1 MPTTDYI
8 DNNIFNTDEVEKSI
22 FDINEY
28 THNIIENALSNVLN
42 CSHINY
48 DKIERT
54 NKYAD
59 IEQFIEN
66 ENNEPQIILSIP
78 QLDTLEARK
87 IHYLIDKDLLNN
99 YSDSSFISNFYSI
112 VCGLENTQE
121 TEQLIS
127 YYHSKINTPKSINEV
142 KTIISLYKN
151 STEFI
156 SKGVIYL
163 ENKIKKEQLTKYKT
177 YRNFVKDTE
186 QQERNASEKRKKAL
200 KQKEKDDIEQKRLEQ
215 KIQKEEQEKAEKA
228 LKEQEKAKK
237 QKAEQEKQQKEQQ
250 EKEQQK
256 QTKEQ
261 QKKELD
267 EKNRLQKEKDKE
279 AKELKKLQEQQDKEK
294 QKIQE
299 KVDKKLQKEAEL
311 EEELVNKIVCKTDL
325 DVANDVIT
333 HFGDD
338 ILYIKGKVY
347 LKKNNIYVENERQV
361 AIELGNFITNSEYV
375 VVNNDAINYKWRN
388 HHYTQEAVKMT
399 LLKIKE
405 KNNDNIYNNFHTT
418 TKQKLCFLDGVYVLN
433 EQKFYKWDEITF
445 EYYSTIQIDYNF
457 LDVVDDVE
465 VQDNIKNALFEPL
478 FNENTDLFLQM
489 ISRMLGGHIEDK
501 LWSSYT
507 GNRGCGKGVF
517 YDAIKNVFKGYIAP
531 IPTNNLLKSQNA
543 HTNTI
548 SSSREMYWLLAL
560 EFVRL
565 GICQETP
572 KEGSKLVFNSKL
584 IKSICSGGDE
594 HTARKNYDVVDT
606 TFKTD
611 VSLLSL
617 GNQYTEGDENDIDE
631 KRVQFSSSIQFESQ
645 AEIDL
650 KYNEFL
656 ETTTEEQAKKIIKQ
670 KYRVEIPNL
679 KDIVLTP
686 QNRDAIL
693 MLIIKNYKTTK
704 IVNTTKPIVDNEE
717 VNVSLMTDI
726 LKTFDLTYKPTDFI
740 LKSELKESLNHPI
753 KKIDIELK
761 GLSIVSTKSKKKE
774 TRDKLI
780 YTGIKFKESYILSL
794 NKDADN

>member
-1 MPTTDYI
+1 
-8 DNNIFNTDEVEKSI
+8 
-22 FDINEY
+22 
-28 THNIIENALSNVLN
+28 
-42 CSHINY
+42 
-48 DKIERT
+48 
-54 NKYAD
+54 
-59 IEQFIEN
+59 
-66 ENNEPQIILSIP
+66 
-78 QLDTLEARK
+78 
-87 IHYLIDKDLLNN
+87 
-99 YSDSSFISNFYSI
+99 
-112 VCGLENTQE
+112 
-121 TEQLIS
+121 
-127 YYHSKINTPKSINEV
+127 
-142 KTIISLYKN
+142 
-151 STEFI
+151 
-156 SKGVIYL
+156 
-163 ENKIKKEQLTKYKT
+163 
-177 YRNFVKDTE
+177 
-186 QQERNASEKRKKAL
+186 
-200 KQKEKDDIEQKRLEQ
+200 
-215 KIQKEEQEKAEKA
+215 
-228 LKEQEKAKK
+228 
-237 QKAEQEKQQKEQQ
+237 
-250 EKEQQK
+250 
-256 QTKEQ
+256 
-261 QKKELD
+261 
-267 EKNRLQKEKDKE
+267 
-279 AKELKKLQEQQDKEK
+279 
-294 QKIQE
+294 
-299 KVDKKLQKEAEL
+299 
-311 EEELVNKIVCKTDL
+311 
-325 DVANDVIT
+325 
-333 HFGDD
+333 
-338 ILYIKGKVY
+338 
-347 LKKNNIYVENERQV
+347 
-361 AIELGNFITNSEYV
+361 
-375 VVNNDAINYKWRN
+375 
-388 HHYTQEAVKMT
+388 
-399 LLKIKE
+399 
-405 KNNDNIYNNFHTT
+405 
-418 TKQKLCFLDGVYVLN
+418 
-433 EQKFYKWDEITF
+433 
-445 EYYSTIQIDYNF
+445 
-457 LDVVDDVE
+457 
-465 VQDNIKNALFEPL
+465 
-478 FNENTDLFLQM
+478 
-489 ISRMLGGHIEDK
+489 
-501 LWSSYT
+501 
-507 GNRGCGKGVF
+507 
-517 YDAIKNVFKGYIAP
+517 
-531 IPTNNLLKSQNA
+531 
-543 HTNTI
+543 
-548 SSSREMYWLLAL
+548 MYWLLAL